1 MRYSQAEKMEII
13 KLVENS
19 EIGVKRTLEELS
31 VCRSSYYRWYQKYT
45 EEGFEGLSN
54 RKSNP
59 KRIWNKIPDEEKE
72 KVVAIALELPDQSPR
87 QLAWHI
93 TDKNGYYISESSVY

>member
-31 VCRSSYYRWYQKYT
+31 VCRSSYYRWYQKPQHYQ
-45 EEGFEGLSN
+45 LHVQ
-54 RKSNP
+54 
-59 KRIWNKIPDEEKE
+59 IP
-72 KVVAIALELPDQSPR
+72 
-87 QLAWHI
+87 
-93 TDKNGYYISESSVY
+93 